1 MSKLEFIM
9 KFKYLLI
16 LIILLIN
23 IKAVYSSKYS
33 DLIWIE
39 GIPIFSKAIIN
50 KKDAIEFDSS
60 YGKIIIVHLNSKK
73 NQLPELFEFYNRF
86 FEDKKWINIKKNTIW
101 EKKVSKLT
109 KKSFSIEVSQNKTL
123 TLKIITQN
131 F

>member
-23 IKAVYSSKYS
+23 IKDVYSSKYS

-73 NQLPELFEFYNRF
+73 NQHPELFEFYNRF

-101 EKKVSKLT
+101 EKKISKLT

-123 TLKIITQN
+123 TLN
-131 F
+131 VA

>member
-1 MSKLEFIM
+1 M

-16 LIILLIN
+16 LLILLIN
-23 IKAVYSSKYS
+23 VKDVYSSKFY

-39 GIPIFSKAIIN
+39 DIPIFSKAIIN

-60 YGKIIIVHLNSKK
+60 YGKIIIIHLNSKK
-73 NQLPELFEFYNRF
+73 SQHPELFEFYNEF
-86 FEDKKWINIKKNTIW
+86 FEDKKWINLKKNTIW
-101 EKKVSKLT
+101 EKKISELT
-109 KKSFSIEVSQNKTL
+109 KKTFLIEVSQNRTL